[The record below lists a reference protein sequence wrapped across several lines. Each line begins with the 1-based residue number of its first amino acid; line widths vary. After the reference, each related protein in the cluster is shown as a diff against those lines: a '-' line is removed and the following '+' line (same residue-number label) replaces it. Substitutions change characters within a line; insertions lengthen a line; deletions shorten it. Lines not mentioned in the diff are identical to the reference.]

1 MIITTVW
8 SMARKSSEGSAT
20 GGVSTS
26 RESERKFSLGEDATL
41 PDLVG
46 AGRVAAVDEVVAHDM
61 VAVYYDTADL
71 RLAREGVTLRRREGG
86 ADDGWHLKLPVGSS
100 TDRDEL
106 SVPLA
111 DGGEAAEGAHPT
123 APRAL
128 TALVTALVR
137 VSPLGPVAEL
147 RTHRE
152 VRVLRDAEGRALAEA
167 ALDDVEVA
175 VPSGAGEGSR
185 GVVPG
190 RFRELEVELLDDGD
204 EADLD
209 AVSDALV
216 AGGAVL
222 GAQVSKARR
231 ALGDPATALSDVPEP
246 GEVGPRSTAA
256 ELVRAYTA
264 EQVRALRRHDLGVR
278 RGEDDA
284 VHQMRVAARRLR
296 SGLRVF
302 RPLLDQAWADDLRGE
317 LAWLAGELGAA
328 RDGEVLAERLA
339 VALEGL
345 PAEVDAEDATRL
357 LREHLAEQHRDG
369 EAVARAALGS
379 ERYAALLDRLVDAA
393 TAPPTTPAAEG
404 ECREVLPPLV
414 RRAWKKLARE
424 VSALRMAGDDDS
436 WHDARKTAKRVRYAA
451 EAVAPAL
458 GKPAKRFAKQVERV
472 TEVLGQHQDAAVAA
486 DVLNHLATDRSR
498 ALHLPRSAA
507 AAAKVGFA
515 LGSLHAAQRAE
526 VRVLR
531 ADLLDIW
538 PEVSHGA
545 HRSWLG

>member
-1 MIITTVW
+1 
-8 SMARKSSEGSAT
+8 MARKSVEGPAAGAT

-26 RESERKFSLGEDATL
+26 RETERKFSLAEDAAL
-41 PDLVG
+41 PDLAG
-46 AGRVAAVDEVVAHDM
+46 AGRVASVDDVVAHDM

-71 RLAREGVTLRRREGG
+71 RLAREGVTLRRRQGG
-86 ADDGWHLKLPVGSS
+86 SDDGWHLKLPVGSS
-100 TDRDEL
+100 SDRDEL
-106 SVPLA
+106 SVPLS
-111 DGGEAAEGAHPT
+111 DGGEPPEAAGQSGPPT
-123 APRAL
+123 VPAAL

-137 VSPLGPVAEL
+137 ISPLGPVAEL

-152 VRVLRDAEGRALAEA
+152 VHVLRDAEGRALAEA

-175 VPSGAGEGSR
+175 VPSGAGEGSA

-190 RFRELEVELLDDGD
+190 RFRELEVELLDDG
-204 EADLD
+204 EESDLD
-209 AVSDALV
+209 AVSEALV
-216 AGGAVL
+216 AAGAVL

-231 ALGDPATALSDVPEP
+231 ALGTPATAAPDVPEP
-246 GEVGPRSTAA
+246 GEVGPRSSAA
-256 ELVRAYTA
+256 DLVRASTA

-302 RPLLDQAWADDLRGE
+302 RPLLDREWADDLRAE

-328 RDGEVLAERLA
+328 RDGEVLAERLSL
-339 VALEGL
+339 ALAAL
-345 PAEVDAEDATRL
+345 PAEVDATDAARL
-357 LREHLAEQHRDG
+357 LQAHLDEQHRDG
-369 EAVARAALGS
+369 EAVALAALGS
-379 ERYAALLDRLVDAA
+379 QRYAALLDRLVDAA
-393 TAPPTTPAAEG
+393 TAPPTTEAAEG

-414 RRAWKKLARE
+414 RTAWKKLARE
-424 VSALRMAGDDDS
+424 VTELRMAGDDDS
-436 WHDARKTAKRVRYAA
+436 WHEARKTAKRVRYAA
-451 EAVAPAL
+451 EAVTPAL
-458 GKPAKRFAKQVERV
+458 GKPAKKFAKQVERV
-472 TEVLGQHQDAAVAA
+472 TELLGQHQDAAVAA
-486 DVLNHLATDRSR
+486 DVLAHLATDRSR

-538 PEVSHGA
+538 PEVSHGG
-545 HRSWLG
+545 HRAWLG

>member
-1 MIITTVW
+1 
-8 SMARKSSEGSAT
+8 MARKSVEGSAASAA

-26 RESERKFSLGEDATL
+26 REQERKFSLGEDAAL

-46 AGRVAAVDEVVAHDM
+46 AGRVASVDDVVAHDL

-71 RLAREGVTLRRREGG
+71 RLAREGVTLRRRQGG

-100 TDRDEL
+100 SDRDEL
-106 SVPLA
+106 SVPLS
-111 DGGEAAEGAHPT
+111 DGGEPSQAGGPPKVPA
-123 APRAL
+123 AL

-137 VSPLGPVAEL
+137 ISPLGPVAEL

-152 VRVLRDAEGRALAEA
+152 VSVLRDAEGRALAEA

-175 VPSGAGEGSR
+175 VPAGAGEGSS

-216 AGGAVL
+216 AAGAVL

-231 ALGDPATALSDVPEP
+231 ALGAPATALSDVPEP
-246 GEVGPRSTAA
+246 EEVGPRSSAA

-302 RPLLDQAWADDLRGE
+302 RPLLDRVWADDLRGE

-328 RDGEVLAERLA
+328 RDGEVLAERLSL
-339 VALEGL
+339 ALEAL
-345 PAEVDAEDATRL
+345 PSDVDATDAARL
-357 LREHLAEQHRDG
+357 LQAHLDEQHRDG
-369 EAVARAALGS
+369 EAVALAALRS
-379 ERYAALLDRLVDAA
+379 QRYAALLDRLVDAA
-393 TAPPTTPAAEG
+393 SSPPTTAAAEG
-404 ECREVLPPLV
+404 ECRDVLPPLV
-414 RRAWKKLARE
+414 KKAWKKLARE
-424 VSALRMAGDDDS
+424 VAALRMAGDDDS
-436 WHDARKTAKRVRYAA
+436 WHEARKTAKRVRYAS
-451 EAVAPAL
+451 EAVTPAL
-458 GKPAKRFAKQVERV
+458 GKPAKKLAKQVERV
-472 TEVLGQHQDAAVAA
+472 TELLGQHQDAAVAA
-486 DVLNHLATDRSR
+486 DVLAHLATDRSR

-515 LGSLHAAQRAE
+515 LGALHAAQRAE

-531 ADLLDIW
+531 ADLLEIW
-538 PEVSHGA
+538 PEVSHSG
-545 HRSWLG
+545 HRAWLG

>member
-1 MIITTVW
+1 
-8 SMARKSSEGSAT
+8 MARKSVEGPAASAT

-46 AGRVAAVDEVVAHDM
+46 AGRVASVDDAVTHDM

-71 RLAREGVTLRRREGG
+71 RLAREGVTLRRRHGG
-86 ADDGWHLKLPVGSS
+86 SDDGWHLKLPVGSS
-100 TDRDEL
+100 SDRDEL

-111 DGGEAAEGAHPT
+111 DGG
-123 APRAL
+123 APREEGGPPTVPAAL

-137 VSPLGPVAEL
+137 ISPLGPVAEL

-175 VPSGAGEGSR
+175 VPDGAGEGSS

-204 EADLD
+204 ETDLD

-216 AGGAVL
+216 AAGAVL
-222 GAQVSKARR
+222 GAQVSKAKR
-231 ALGDPATALSDVPEP
+231 ALGAPATALSDVPEP
-246 GEVGPRSTAA
+246 GEVGPRSSAA
-256 ELVRAYTA
+256 DLVRAYTA

-302 RPLLDQAWADDLRGE
+302 RPLLDQAWADDLRSE

-339 VALEGL
+339 VALDAL
-345 PAEVDAEDATRL
+345 PADVDATDAARL
-357 LREHLAEQHRDG
+357 LQALLAEQHRDG
-369 EAVARAALGS
+369 EAVALAALS
-379 ERYAALLDRLVDAA
+379 SDRYTALLDRLVAA
-393 TAPPTTPAAEG
+393 AAAPPTTEAAEG

-414 RRAWKKLARE
+414 RKAWKKLARE
-424 VSALRMAGDDDS
+424 VAALRMAGDDDS

-451 EAVAPAL
+451 EAVTPAL

-472 TEVLGQHQDAAVAA
+472 TELLGQHQDAAVAA
-486 DVLNHLATDRSR
+486 DVLAHLATDRSR

-531 ADLLDIW
+531 ADLLEIW
-538 PEVSHGA
+538 PEVSHGG
-545 HRSWLG
+545 HRAWLG

>member
-1 MIITTVW
+1 M
-8 SMARKSSEGSAT
+8 EGSGSGGAR

-26 RESERKFSLGEDATL
+26 RESERKFSLGDGGGAAQL

-46 AGRVAAVDEVVAHDM
+46 AGRVASVDAVVAHDM

-86 ADDGWHLKLPVGSS
+86 ADDGWHLKLPVGST

-106 SVPLA
+106 AVPLA
-111 DGGEAAEGAHPT
+111 DGGAPAEGTSHPT
-123 APRAL
+123 VPKAL

-167 ALDDVEVA
+167 ALDDVEVV
-175 VPSGAGEGSR
+175 VPSGAGAGSA

-216 AGGAVL
+216 AAGAVL
-222 GAQVSKARR
+222 GAQVSKAER
-231 ALGDPATALSDVPEP
+231 ALGAPATALSDVPEP
-246 GEVGPRSTAA
+246 DEVGPRSSAA
-256 ELVRAYTA
+256 DLVRAYTA

-339 VALEGL
+339 VALEAL
-345 PAEVDAEDATRL
+345 PPEVDAADATRL

-369 EAVARAALGS
+369 EAVALAALGG

-414 RRAWKKLARE
+414 RKAWKKLARE
-424 VSALRMAGDDDS
+424 VAALRMAGDDDS

-498 ALHLPRSAA
+498 SLHLPRGAA

-531 ADLLDIW
+531 ADLLEIW
-538 PEVSHGA
+538 PEVSHGG